1 MEGKTFVSGRCGNF
15 NLEFTSK
22 VELDSDVFRLRTVFS
37 IDVGEVI
44 VLALKQF
51 QIPGGGMGD
60 CDADVEISVCVK
72 LCLGVTNKG
81 IRGFRAKSCAFL
93 NLENKSR

>member
-1 MEGKTFVSGRCGNF
+1 MEGKTVSGRCGNV
-15 NLEFTSK
+15 NLEFTNK
-22 VELDSDVFRLRTVFS
+22 VELDSDVFRFRAVFNV
-37 IDVGEVI
+37 DVGEVI

-51 QIPGGGMGD
+51 QIPCGGMKD

-81 IRGFRAKSCAFL
+81 IR
-93 NLENKSR
+93 